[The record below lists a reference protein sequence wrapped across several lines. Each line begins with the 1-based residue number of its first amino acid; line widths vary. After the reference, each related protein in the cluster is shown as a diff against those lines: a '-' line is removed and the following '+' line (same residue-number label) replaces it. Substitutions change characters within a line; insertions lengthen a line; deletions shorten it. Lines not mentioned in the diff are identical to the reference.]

1 MAIGIDAVP
10 YKVAGAP
17 LRAWGSLLVIWIM
30 VRVISWNV
38 PANNLVDPTSPTLEK
53 IATRDA
59 DPVHSTG
66 KKYSIKFQFSSP
78 SFARDNVINAHDAN
92 FLRDPAHR
100 SMDLLS
106 ADRRVNRRNNLF
118 TMIQPEVAGYRLPPG
133 ASFQQDSGSES
144 EIEQIRPISHFA
156 AKQRGKGLSGYS
168 WVFVRQTSQSLETES
183 RGGGAIISNGQY
195 GGSQIGFILSYPIL
209 IHPAPELAAYG
220 RLSAALAPLSQEE
233 VAIGVKVHPMHSLP
247 FSIYAE
253 QRLAAD
259 SGGGRGTAFY
269 VAGGTGPDHII
280 EKVTLET
287 YAQAGYVLG
296 DYETHFYDGSATVL
310 RPIAEADRKKL
321 SVGAGVWAGGQ
332 RQIGRLDVGPRA
344 DFRVPLGTASARVA
358 VDWRVRVAGHARP
371 ESGLAITVSTG
382 F

>member
-1 MAIGIDAVP
+1 
-10 YKVAGAP
+10 
-17 LRAWGSLLVIWIM
+17 
-30 VRVISWNV
+30 
-38 PANNLVDPTSPTLEK
+38 
-53 IATRDA
+53 
-59 DPVHSTG
+59 
-66 KKYSIKFQFSSP
+66 
-78 SFARDNVINAHDAN
+78 
-92 FLRDPAHR
+92 
-100 SMDLLS
+100 
-106 ADRRVNRRNNLF
+106 
-118 TMIQPEVAGYRLPPG
+118 
-133 ASFQQDSGSES
+133 
-144 EIEQIRPISHFA
+144 
-156 AKQRGKGLSGYS
+156 
-168 WVFVRQTSQSLETES
+168 
-183 RGGGAIISNGQY
+183 
-195 GGSQIGFILSYPIL
+195 
-209 IHPAPELAAYG
+209 
-220 RLSAALAPLSQEE
+220 
-233 VAIGVKVHPMHSLP
+233 VKVHPVHSLP
-247 FSIYAE
+247 FSVYAE